1 MSAQLEYERLQ
12 NTYYYSL
19 TSSTGTPRDE
29 IGDFSF
35 TIPPF
40 PQKKHNESQRAIFK
54 LRGCVIADQIVAQQV
69 GQTAYF
75 SLEVSGLNGLNNNY
89 NSTNAGGIVGSMMI
103 TSNRF
108 FIPNVYDVGNS
119 LTGPIG
125 APAVDETI
133 QLSTIT
139 GSFDLTN
146 GYDFGCGNPV
156 GQTLSF
162 KVYNDVGAQIGVNA
176 FLNTI
181 VMFSIE
187 LIDNE

>member
-1 MSAQLEYERLQ
+1 MSALLEYERLM

-19 TSSTGTPRDE
+19 TSQNGNPRDE
-29 IGDFSF
+29 IGDFVF

-54 LRGCVIADQIVAQQV
+54 LRGCVIADQIIAQQV
-69 GQTAYF
+69 GQTSFF

-89 NSTNAGGIVGSMMI
+89 NSTNAGGVAGQLMNN
-103 TSNRF
+103 SNRF
-108 FIPNVYDVGNS
+108 MIPNVYDVGNS
-119 LTGPIG
+119 QTGPIG

-133 QLSTIT
+133 QLATIT

-146 GYDFGCGNPV
+146 SYAFACGNPV

-162 KVYNDVGAQIGVNA
+162 KVFSDAGAQIGANV

>member
-1 MSAQLEYERLQ
+1 MSAQLEYERLM

-19 TSSTGTPRDE
+19 TSQNGDPRNE
-29 IGDFSF
+29 IGDFSI

-54 LRGCVIADQIVAQQV
+54 LYGVVIGDQIVAQQV

-75 SLEVSGLNGLNNNY
+75 SIEVSGLNGLNNNY
-89 NSTNAGGIVGSMMI
+89 NSTNAGGVAGQLMT

-108 FIPNVYDVGNS
+108 LIPNLYDAPDS
-119 LTGPIG
+119 QDGPIG
-125 APAVDETI
+125 GALANQTTMLNKV
-133 QLSTIT
+133 S
-139 GSFDLTN
+139 GA
-146 GYDFGCGNPV
+146 YDMSNQYCFACGNPV

-162 KVYNDVGAQIGVNA
+162 KIFNAVGAQIGANA
-176 FLNTI
+176 NLNTI
-181 VMFSIE
+181 VQFSIE